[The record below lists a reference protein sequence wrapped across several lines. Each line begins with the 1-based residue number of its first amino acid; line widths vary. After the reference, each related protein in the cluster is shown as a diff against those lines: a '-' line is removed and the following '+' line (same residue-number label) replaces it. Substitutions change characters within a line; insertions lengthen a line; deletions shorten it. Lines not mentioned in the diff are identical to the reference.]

1 MVKCQ
6 AKCPKGLLNDRLKK
20 MGLERLIAAMEPDG
34 E

>member
-6 AKCPKGLLNDRLKK
+6 AKCPKGPLNSLLKK
-20 MGLERLIAAMEPDG
+20 MGLERLIAATEPDG